1 MDVSTLV
8 SVSCGSV
15 ETTVLYCV
23 EIIVPPGSL
32 VVMLRIWV
40 MVEAGRIDNSV
51 RTSVEAGWMDVSV
64 IERRVVAVPVA
75 CGRVE
80 MIKRVLAGWVETI
93 VWYCV
98 EMIISP
104 WIDVANVRICVS
116 VLAGK
121 NEVSVWKRVD
131 LGSVDVM

>member
-1 MDVSTLV
+1 
-8 SVSCGSV
+8 
-15 ETTVLYCV
+15 
-23 EIIVPPGSL
+23 
-32 VVMLRIWV
+32 
-40 MVEAGRIDNSV
+40 
-51 RTSVEAGWMDVSV
+51 MDVSV

-80 MIKRVLAGWVETI
+80 MINRVLAGVETI

-98 EMIISP
+98 EIIVSP
-104 WIDVANVRICVS
+104 WIDVVNVRICVS

-121 NEVSVWKRVD
+121 NEVSVWKRVA